1 MIREIVRQT
10 PVWVWLVL
18 AVLLVLGFLQSRP
31 RKLPPVM
38 ALVLPAVMTGLSL
51 YSVISL
57 APRPSGFAGW
67 GAGIVAALALNGFV
81 FRTPRGVGYD
91 AGTKRLAM
99 PGSWLPLALMM
110 AIFAT
115 QFVVGVTR
123 AINPAIAAAPG
134 FLLAVTVLLGFCAGM
149 FLSRAWFTVRAKTA

>member
-1 MIREIVRQT
+1 MLEIVRQT
-10 PVWVWLVL
+10 PVWVWVVL
-18 AVLLVLGFLQSRP
+18 AVLLALGFLQSRP
-31 RKLPPVM
+31 RKLPPAV
-38 ALVLPAVMTGLSL
+38 ALVLPAIMTALSI

-57 APRPSGFAGW
+57 SPNIAGFAGW
-67 GAGIVAALALNGFV
+67 GAGLLAAMILNGLV
-81 FRTPRGVGYD
+81 FHSPRGIRYD
-91 AGTKRLAM
+91 AGAKRLAM

-134 FLLAVTVLLGFCAGM
+134 SLLAVTVLLGFCAGM
-149 FLSRAWFTVRAKTA
+149 FLSRGWFSVRAKTA